1 MNNMK
6 NKVKILVVNNV
17 IAGIMFVLAA
27 LIFLPGCTKKFDEI
41 NTDPTRLTS
50 LDPSD
55 VKGLFSNAEYAGL
68 YGGWNY
74 QTAQGLF
81 ADQYCQYFAGTQ
93 TAFASHRYVIV
104 QKWVKD
110 QFVATY
116 GDAMPGLYAIIK
128 NTDAAKTPTLNAIA
142 RIWKVFVLHRTTDYY
157 GPIPYSKI
165 GLDSAVVSYDAQKDI
180 YFDFFKELSEAAT
193 LLKGNLSKPSYGDKD
208 KIYAGDNAKWLKFC
222 NSLRLRLALRISNVE
237 PAKAKTEA
245 EAAVAD
251 GILADAADDA
261 IYKVTSDNFN
271 PFGVQS
277 GWNEFRMS
285 ATMESVL
292 KGYADPRIGIYFQP
306 AVSDGK
312 FHGVRNGLVP
322 AEQNIVQ
329 NDYDHN
335 SNVAPLLTPSEKGA
349 TGFSVIR
356 AAESYFLRAE
366 GALNGWNMG
375 GTAKQLYE
383 KGIEISMNSNGIT
396 NATAITN
403 YINGTTAPAAL
414 TDYFNTPALT
424 DIPVKWAATID
435 KQREQVQ
442 TQKWLALYPDGH
454 EAWAEMRR
462 SKYPKF
468 YPLIHSDNT
477 DVPANTM
484 IRRITFLDYERDRN
498 KPAVDAAPALLG
510 GPDKASTPLWW
521 DK

>member
-1 MNNMK
+1 MK
-6 NKVKILVVNNV
+6 IIKFKKQYLQSRIVVMLLLA
-17 IAGIMFVLAA
+17 IVL
-27 LIFLPGCTKKFDEI
+27 LYLPSCTKKFDEI

-50 LDPSD
+50 LTQEDA
-55 VKGLFSNAEYAGL
+55 KGLFSSAEYAGL

-93 TAFASHRYVIV
+93 TAFASHRYTIV

-116 GDAMPGLYAIIK
+116 SGTMPALFAIIK
-128 NTDAAKTPTLNAIA
+128 NTDATNTPTLNAIA

-165 GLDSAVVSYDAQKDI
+165 GSPESTVAYDAQKDI
-180 YFDFFKELSEAAT
+180 YFDFFKELKESAD
-193 LLKGNLSKPSYGDKD
+193 LLKANLAKPSFGASD
-208 KIYAGDNAKWLKFC
+208 KIYGGDNAAWLKFC
-222 NSLRLRLALRISNVE
+222 NSLRLRLALRISKVE
-237 PAKAKTEA
+237 PAKAKAEA
-245 EAAVAD
+245 EAAYAD
-251 GILADAADDA
+251 GLMLTPADDA
-261 IYKVTSDNFN
+261 KYNVTSDNFN

-292 KGYADPRIGIYFQP
+292 KGYSDPRMQKYFQP
-306 AVSDGK
+306 AVSDGQY
-312 FHGVRNGLVP
+312 HGARNGMVP
-322 AEQNIVQ
+322 AEQSIAA

-335 SNVAPLLTPSEKGA
+335 SNVAPLLTPTEKGN
-349 TGFSVIR
+349 TTYSVIR

-375 GTAKQLYE
+375 GTAKELYE
-383 KGIEISMNSNGIT
+383 KGIDASMRSWNIT
-396 NATAITN
+396 NTAAITS
-403 YINGTTAPAAL
+403 YTNGTTPPVAL

-424 DIPVKWAATID
+424 DIPVKWAATAD
-435 KQREQVQ
+435 KQLEQIL
-442 TQKWLALYPDGH
+442 TQKWLALFPDGH

-462 SKYPKF
+462 AKFPKF
-468 YPLIHSDNT
+468 YPLIHSDNA
-477 DVPANTM
+477 DVPANKM
-484 IRRITFLDYERDRN
+484 ISRIPFLDYDRDRN
-498 KPAVDAAPALLG
+498 GPAVEAAKSLLG
-510 GPDKASTPLWW
+510 GSDKASTALWW